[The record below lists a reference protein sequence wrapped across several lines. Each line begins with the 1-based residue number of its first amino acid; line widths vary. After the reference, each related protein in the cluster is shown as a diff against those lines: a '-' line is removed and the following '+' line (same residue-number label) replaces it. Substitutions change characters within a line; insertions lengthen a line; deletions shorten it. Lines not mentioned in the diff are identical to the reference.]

1 MAAMRAEKTGNS
13 AENSAL
19 AARLSREITGDVFFD
34 AFNRGRYATDASF
47 YQIMPAGVVVPR
59 TMDEA
64 LRALAIARDQGL
76 IVTPRG
82 GGTSQ
87 SGQTVNDG
95 IVIDLSKHLNRMLS
109 LDVENR
115 SCVVEPGMVLDDLNR
130 QLKKHGLWFPVDVST
145 ASRATIGGMA
155 GNNSCGGRSL
165 RYGTMRDNTLSMQAA
180 LADGNLLRFGEV
192 ARGIDL
198 AESGSDLFRD
208 MLALGERE
216 AAEIAEKFPKVQRRV
231 GGYNLDA
238 LVPRNAPNNMAHLLV
253 GSEGTLAFTTKV
265 ELKLW
270 PVIRNKVLGVC
281 HFGSFYQ
288 AMDAA
293 QHLVKLR
300 PIAVELVDRTMIA
313 LGREIAMFQPIIA
326 TAVRGDPDA
335 VLIVEFAEEDQAE
348 NVRRLEQLGE
358 LMADLGF
365 GWDQPRRKWGG
376 VVEITEPA
384 LQTGIAE
391 FRAAGLNVM
400 MSMKQEGKPVS
411 FVEDCAVPLPHL
423 ADYTQRLND
432 IFAKHG
438 TRGTMYAHASEG
450 CLHVRPVLNLKLE
463 QDVKAMRAIA
473 EETFAMVRDY
483 KGSHSGEHG
492 DGIVRS
498 EFHEAMFGGR
508 IIADFKEVKH
518 RFDPG
523 NVLNPGKIVDPP
535 KMDDRSLFRFSPAY
549 RVGDL
554 KTVLDWSAYPG
565 AGGGFQGAVEMCNN
579 NGACRKLEGGVMC
592 PSYRATR
599 DEKDVTRGR
608 ANTLRLAISGQ
619 LGPDALTSDEMA
631 DTLKLCVSCK
641 ACRHECPVGVDM
653 AKMKIEVLAARV
665 AKHGLSLR
673 DRLVGY
679 LPHYAALASR
689 LAPLAN
695 LRNRSG
701 LLRQLFEK
709 FAGIS
714 AQRTLPAWR
723 RDVFAPVDKTFGPAD
738 GREVVLFADTFNRAY
753 ERENLDAALHVLVEG
768 GYRVHLPKPVDEKR
782 PLCCGR
788 TFLSAGLV
796 DNARAE
802 LDRLVATYAPFAA
815 RGVPII
821 GLEPSCL
828 LTLRDELLSLRN
840 DDAARCVGAHALLF
854 EEFLVREAEAGCLR
868 LPLRPVADKA
878 LVHGHCHQKSF
889 GAFEPVEQVLRLIPG
904 LKVETIESSCCG
916 MAGAFGYGA
925 DTYEVSMQMA
935 EASLLPAIRRSDTR
949 TLVVADGTSCRHQIA
964 DGSDRAALHVARV
977 LAMSLDGAHNKNP
990 SFRGAQSASPE
1001 SITPAGSM
1009 DSGPAPRGA
1018 SRNDGL

>member
-1 MAAMRAEKTGNS
+1 MAAKQAENTGNS
-13 AENSAL
+13 AENSVL

-34 AFNRGRYATDASF
+34 PFNRGRYATDASF
-47 YQIMPAGVVVPR
+47 YQIMPLGVVVPR
-59 TMDEA
+59 SVDEA
-64 LRALAIARDQGL
+64 LRALAIARDDGR

-87 SGQTVNDG
+87 CGQTVNDG
-95 IVIDLSKHLNRMLS
+95 IVIDFSKHLNRIIS

-115 SCVVEPGMVLDDLNR
+115 TCVVEPGVVLDDLNR
-130 QLKKHGLWFPVDVST
+130 QLKPHGLWFPVDVST

-165 RYGTMRDNTLSMQAA
+165 RYGTMRDNTLSMDAA
-180 LADGNLLRFGEV
+180 LADGTLLHFGEV
-192 ARGIDL
+192 PRDISAL
-198 AESGSDLFRD
+198 HSGGTGRDLFRD

-216 AAEIAEKFPKVQRRV
+216 AAEIADKFPKVQRRV

-238 LVPRNAPNNMAHLLV
+238 LVPRNTPNNMAHLLV
-253 GSEGTLAFTTKV
+253 GSEGTLAFTTQV

-281 HFGSFYQ
+281 HFGSFYE

-313 LGREIAMFQPIIA
+313 LGRDIAMFRPIIE

-335 VLIVEFAEEDQAE
+335 VLIVEFAEEDQSE
-348 NVRRLEQLGE
+348 NIRRLKQLGE

-365 GWDQPRRKWGG
+365 GWGNPQRKWGG
-376 VVEITEPA
+376 VVEIVDPV

-463 QDVKAMRAIA
+463 KDVKAMRAIA
-473 EETFAMVRDY
+473 EETFAMVREY

-498 EFHEAMFGGR
+498 EFHEAMFGAR
-508 IIADFKEVKH
+508 IVADFREIKH
-518 RFDPG
+518 RFDPD

-535 KMDDRSLFRFSPAY
+535 EMDDRSLFRYPPDY
-549 RVGDL
+549 RIGEL

-619 LGPDALTSDEMA
+619 LGPGALASDDMM

-641 ACRHECPVGVDM
+641 ACRHECPTGVDM

-673 DRLVGY
+673 DRLVAY
-679 LPHYAALASR
+679 LPHYASLASR
-689 LAPLAN
+689 LAPLTN
-695 LRNRSG
+695 LRNNSP
-701 LLRQLFEK
+701 
-709 FAGIS
+709 FA
-714 AQRTLPAWR
+714 AQRT
-723 RDVFAPVDKTFGPAD
+723 
-738 GREVVLFADTFNRAY
+738 
-753 ERENLDAALHVLVEG
+753 
-768 GYRVHLPKPVDEKR
+768 
-782 PLCCGR
+782 
-788 TFLSAGLV
+788 
-796 DNARAE
+796 
-802 LDRLVATYAPFAA
+802 
-815 RGVPII
+815 
-821 GLEPSCL
+821 
-828 LTLRDELLSLRN
+828 
-840 DDAARCVGAHALLF
+840 
-854 EEFLVREAEAGCLR
+854 
-868 LPLRPVADKA
+868 
-878 LVHGHCHQKSF
+878 
-889 GAFEPVEQVLRLIPG
+889 
-904 LKVETIESSCCG
+904 
-916 MAGAFGYGA
+916 
-925 DTYEVSMQMA
+925 
-935 EASLLPAIRRSDTR
+935 
-949 TLVVADGTSCRHQIA
+949 
-964 DGSDRAALHVARV
+964 
-977 LAMSLDGAHNKNP
+977 
-990 SFRGAQSASPE
+990 
-1001 SITPAGSM
+1001 
-1009 DSGPAPRGA
+1009 
-1018 SRNDGL
+1018 

>member
-1 MAAMRAEKTGNS
+1 MTNASSLER
-13 AENSAL
+13 
-19 AARLSREITGDVFFD
+19 RLRSELTGDVLFD
-34 AFNRGRYATDASF
+34 GFSRGRYATDASF
-47 YQIMPAGVVVPR
+47 YQIMPSGVVVPK

-64 LRALAIARDQGL
+64 LRALAIARDEGL
-76 IVTPRG
+76 KVTPRG

-87 SGQTVNDG
+87 CGQTVNDG
-95 IVIDLSKHLNRMLS
+95 LVVDLSKHLNRILS
-109 LDVENR
+109 LDVEGR
-115 SCVVEPGMVLDDLNR
+115 TCVVEPGIVLDDLNR

-165 RYGTMRDNTLSMQAA
+165 RYGTMRDNTLSMEAS
-180 LADGNLLRFGEV
+180 LADGTLSRFGEV
-192 ARGIDL
+192 ARDL
-198 AESGSDLFRD
+198 SDLEAGDSTRALFRD
-208 MLALGERE
+208 MLDLGTRE
-216 AAEIAEKFPKVQRRV
+216 ADEIAARFPKVQRRV

-270 PVIRNKVLGVC
+270 PVIRNKALGVC
-281 HFGSFYQ
+281 HFGSFYE

-293 QHLVKLR
+293 QHLVKLE

-313 LGREIAMFQPIIA
+313 LGRDIAMFAPVISAAIK
-326 TAVRGDPDA
+326 GDPDA
-335 VLIVEFAEEDQAE
+335 VLVVEFAEEDQSD
-348 NVRRLEQLGE
+348 NLVRLKQLGE

-365 GWDQPRRKWGG
+365 GWNNDTRKWGG

-384 LQTGIAE
+384 LQSGIAD

-423 ADYTQRLND
+423 ADYTARLNEV
-432 IFAKHG
+432 FAKHG
-438 TRGTMYAHASEG
+438 TSGTMYAHASEG

-463 QDVKAMRAIA
+463 KDVKAMRAIA
-473 EETFAMVRDY
+473 EEAFALVREY

-492 DGIVRS
+492 DGLVRS
-498 EFHEAMFGGR
+498 EFHEAMFGER
-508 IIADFKEVKH
+508 LVADFREVKQ

-523 NVLNPGKIVDPP
+523 GVLNPGKIIDAPR
-535 KMDDRSLFRFSPAY
+535 MDDRSLFRFKPDY
-549 RVGDL
+549 RVGEL
-554 KTVLDWSAYPG
+554 KTKLDWSAYPG

-619 LGPDALTSDEMA
+619 LGPDALSSDDMME
-631 DTLKLCVSCK
+631 TLKLCVSCK
-641 ACRHECPVGVDM
+641 ACRHECPTGVDM
-653 AKMKIEVLAARV
+653 AKMKIEVLAAR
-665 AKHGLSLR
+665 AASRGLTLR
-673 DRLVGY
+673 DRLVAY
-679 LPHYAALASR
+679 LPRYAGLASR

-695 LRNRSG
+695 LRNGSP
-701 LLRQLFEK
+701 LLRKLFER

-714 AQRTLPAWR
+714 ARRALPAFR
-723 RDVFAPVDKTFGPAD
+723 RDVFVPPSESVGPTD
-738 GREVVLFADTFNRAY
+738 GREVVLFTDTFNRIY
-753 ERENLDAALHVLVEG
+753 ERENLDGALRVLTAG
-768 GYRVHLPKPVDEKR
+768 GYRVHLPKPVSGSR

-796 DNARAE
+796 DEAKVE
-802 LDRLVATYAPFAA
+802 LDRLVSAFAPYAA
-815 RGVPII
+815 RGVPIV

-828 LTLRDELLSLRN
+828 LTLRDELASLRKD
-840 DDAARCVGAHALLF
+840 DDAKAIGAHALTF
-854 EEFLVREAEAGCLR
+854 EEFLVREAEAGRLQ
-868 LPLRPVADKA
+868 LPLGSVADKA
-878 LVHGHCHQKSF
+878 VVHGHCHQKSF
-889 GAFEPVEQVLRLIPG
+889 GAFKPVEQVLRLVPG

-925 DTYEVSMQMA
+925 DTYDASIEMA
-935 EASLLPAIRRSDTR
+935 ELSLLPAVRRADSD
-949 TLVVADGTSCRHQIA
+949 TLVVADGTSCRHQIH
-964 DGSDRAALHVARV
+964 DGAQREALHVARV
-977 LAMSLDGAHNKNP
+977 LAMSLDRAKSN
-990 SFRGAQSASPE
+990 ATSPAAKE
-1001 SITPAGSM
+1001 TSHG
-1009 DSGPAPRGA
+1009 
-1018 SRNDGL
+1018 

>member
-1 MAAMRAEKTGNS
+1 MAATKAENSGNS
-13 AENSAL
+13 AENSPL
-19 AARLSREITGDVFFD
+19 AARLRREVTGEVLFD
-34 AFNRGRYATDASF
+34 SFSRGRYATDASF
-47 YQIMPAGVVVPR
+47 YQIMPAGVVVPK
-59 TMDEA
+59 TVDEA
-64 LRALAIARDQGL
+64 LRALAIAREEGR

-95 IVIDLSKHLNRMLS
+95 IVIDFSKHLNRIIS
-109 LDVENR
+109 LDAENR
-115 SCVVEPGMVLDDLNR
+115 TCLVEPGIVLDDLNR
-130 QLKKHGLWFPVDVST
+130 QLKRHGLWFPVDVST

-165 RYGTMRDNTLSMQAA
+165 RYGTMRDNTRSMDAA
-180 LADGNLLRFGEV
+180 LADGTLLHFGEV
-192 ARGIDL
+192 ARDL
-198 AESGSDLFRD
+198 GQLTSGDKGRELFRD

-216 AAEIAEKFPKVQRRV
+216 AVEIAERFPQVQRRV

-238 LVPRNAPNNMAHLLV
+238 LVPRNAANNMAHLLV
-253 GSEGTLAFTTKV
+253 GSEGTLAFTTQI

-281 HFGSFYQ
+281 HFGSFYA

-300 PIAVELVDRTMIA
+300 PIAVELVDRTMLA
-313 LGREIAMFQPIIA
+313 LGREIAMFQPIIS

-335 VLIVEFAEEDQAE
+335 ILIVEFAEEDQAE
-348 NVRRLEQLGE
+348 NLNRLKQLGE

-365 GWDQPRRKWGG
+365 GWDREPRKWGG
-376 VVEITEPA
+376 VVEITDSA

-423 ADYTQRLND
+423 ADYTERLNA

-463 QDVKAMRAIA
+463 KDVKAMRAIA
-473 EETFAMVRDY
+473 EETFAMVREY

-492 DGIVRS
+492 DGLVRS
-498 EFHEAMFGGR
+498 EFHEAMFGAR
-508 IIADFKEVKH
+508 IIADFREVKH
-518 RFDPG
+518 RFDPD

-535 KMDDRSLFRFSPAY
+535 KMDDRELFRYRPDY
-549 RVGDL
+549 RVAEF
-554 KTVLDWSAYPG
+554 KTRLDWSAYPG

-599 DEKDVTRGR
+599 NEKDVTRGR

-619 LGPDALTSDEMA
+619 LGPDALSSDAMM

-641 ACRHECPVGVDM
+641 ACRHECPTGVDM
-653 AKMKIEVLAARV
+653 AKMKIEVLAAR
-665 AKHGLSLR
+665 AATHGLSLR

-689 LAPLAN
+689 FAPLAN
-695 LRNRSG
+695 WRNNSP
-701 LLRQLFEK
+701 LLRKLFER

-714 AQRTLPAWR
+714 AKRALPAFR
-723 RDVFAPVDKTFGPAD
+723 RDVFRASADAVGPAD

-753 ERENLDAALHVLVEG
+753 ERENLDAALRVLVEG
-768 GYRVHLPKPVDEKR
+768 GYRVHIPKPADNAR

-796 DNARAE
+796 DNARTE

-815 RGVPII
+815 RGVPIV

-828 LTLRDELLSLRN
+828 LTLRDELLSLRT
-840 DDAARCVGAHALLF
+840 DATAKNIAAHALLF
-854 EEFLVREAEAGCLR
+854 EEFLVREAEAGRLR
-868 LPLRPVADKA
+868 LPLGPIAGKA

-889 GAFEPVEQVLRLIPG
+889 GAFKPVEKILRLVPD
-904 LKVETIESSCCG
+904 LNVETIESSCCG

-925 DTYEVSMQMA
+925 DTYQTSIEMA
-935 EASLLPAIRRSDTR
+935 ELSLLPAVRNADGAALI
-949 TLVVADGTSCRHQIA
+949 VADGTSCRHQIK
-964 DGSDRAALHVARV
+964 DGAGRGALHVARV
-977 LAMSLDGAHNKNP
+977 LAMSLDSARSIPYPSPIAKEPAH
-990 SFRGAQSASPE
+990 G
-1001 SITPAGSM
+1001 
-1009 DSGPAPRGA
+1009 
-1018 SRNDGL
+1018 